1 MLRIINDRV
10 EMGHEIRRLRDRE
23 PLWWSQSKLMT
34 HDAQIT
40 IEAIETRG
48 DQALLEQAA
57 AITGQKL
64 PLEALKISGSELDA
78 AYQQISKDL
87 LTAIRF
93 ICQQLRSL
101 QKKTMP
107 QPWVRFEPEPITIGQ
122 KFYPLDSLGLY
133 IGNQPQH
140 HLANLLILG
149 TIAESLGIKRVV
161 LCLPLVTESRNTLN
175 PALLVTAQELG
186 IHEIYRSQDLSAI
199 TAMVS
204 GTETIKRVAMV
215 TGVTD
220 VFSILYQQLKPHVP
234 VRFNT
239 LRTNHNLIMVSD
251 GGNSPA
257 QIVGEMLAQG
267 EIHPQSANVLIT
279 HDVAIAEQ
287 IQTLIKAQLKNLS
300 ASTAIEKAIANYG
313 LIFCLNDLEESIPLI
328 TELKPELLHLAIE
341 EPWDRIKYFD
351 YPCLITLG
359 YHTPLAISQYLCNN
373 HKNFDLVQEMSLL
386 EYGKQALQEIA
397 PHLMILAQTD
407 GFEHL
412 AHSLKLRVS

>member
-1 MLRIINDRV
+1 
-10 EMGHEIRRLRDRE
+10 
-23 PLWWSQSKLMT
+23 
-34 HDAQIT
+34 
-40 IEAIETRG
+40 
-48 DQALLEQAA
+48 
-57 AITGQKL
+57 
-64 PLEALKISGSELDA
+64 
-78 AYQQISKDL
+78 
-87 LTAIRF
+87 
-93 ICQQLRSL
+93 
-101 QKKTMP
+101 MP

-122 KFYPLDSLGLY
+122 KFYPLESLGLY

-140 HLANLLILG
+140 HLANVLILG
-149 TIAESLGIKRVV
+149 TMAESLGIKRVV

-199 TAMVS
+199 TAMVA
-204 GTETIKRVAMV
+204 GTETITKVAMV

-279 HDVAIAEQ
+279 HDGAIAEE
-287 IQTLIKAQLKNLS
+287 IQTLMTAQLKNLS
-300 ASTAIEKAIANYG
+300 ATTALEKAIANYG
-313 LIFCLNDLEESIPLI
+313 LIFCLHDLEASMALI
-328 TELKPELLHLAIE
+328 RELKPELLHLAMA
-341 EPWDRIKYFD
+341 EPWDHIKYFD

-359 YHTPLAISQYLCNN
+359 YHTPLALSQYLCNH
-373 HKNFDLVQEMSLL
+373 HKNFDLVQEISLL
-386 EYGKQALQEIA
+386 EYGQRALQEIA

-412 AHSLKLRVS
+412 AHSLKLRLS